1 MTPFSGEKPQR
12 GVRLTFSALVDPFI
26 TWFLGTFWDEL
37 QAVIAAFNFNAT
49 NATSVTSLTVG
60 SGANKSLTTQTGK
73 SYNEAMTIKVAYKLD
88 PTIWMLGD
96 LISYDSGTG
105 ALVFY
110 PRTKNGSGTY
120 ADWVIAQSP
129 TADEVGNHC
138 VWVHTGNG
146 FGSTNTKHRRYTTA
160 KTNVGTAIIYAD
172 SATNGATFTIN
183 ESGDYQMIM
192 CDRNATASR
201 DVYFGIAVNSSAGTT
216 NIQGD
221 AALLIYSYQ
230 LSNNIT
236 PLTITHR
243 LSVGD
248 VVTVKGG
255 TGATYMPDATGE
267 NDSFFIIR
275 KINNG

>member
-129 TADEVGNHC
+129 TADEVGDHSFKC
-138 VWVHTGNG
+138 HTPNG
-146 FGSTNTKHRRYTTA
+146 HGSTNNKIRLYTVTA
-160 KTNVGTAIIYAD
+160 VNVGTAMTITH
-172 SATNGATFTIN
+172 SATLGTYITIN
-183 ESGDYQMIM
+183 EAGDYEFWVKDTFSGGA
-192 CDRNATASR
+192 CN
-201 DVYFGIAVNSSAGTT
+201 YGISVNSNQLTQSVTSITYAHKAELVYQCPTNAYIPMKTPVLKLVPGDIVRVHTNGSPDGTADFST
-216 NIQGD
+216 FGG
-221 AALLIYSYQ
+221 
-230 LSNNIT
+230 
-236 PLTITHR
+236 R
-243 LSVGD
+243 KVG
-248 VVTVKGG
+248 
-255 TGATYMPDATGE
+255 
-267 NDSFFIIR
+267 
-275 KINNG
+275 NG

>member
-105 ALVFY
+105 AMVFY

-129 TADEVGNHC
+129 TADEVGDHSFKC
-138 VWVHTGNG
+138 HTPSAH
-146 FGSTNTKHRRYTTA
+146 GSTNNKIRRYTVTA
-160 KTNVGTAIIYAD
+160 ENVGTAMTITH
-172 SATNGATFTIN
+172 SATLGTYITIN
-183 ESGDYQMIM
+183 EAGDYEFWVKDTFSGGT
-192 CDRNATASR
+192 CN
-201 DVYFGIAVNSSAGTT
+201 YGISVNSNQLTQSVTSITYAHKAEFVYQCPT
-216 NIQGD
+216 NAYIPMKTPVLKLVPGD
-221 AALLIYSYQ
+221 IVRVHTDGSPNSTADFS
-230 LSNNIT
+230 T
-236 PLTITHR
+236 FGGR
-243 LSVGD
+243 KVG
-248 VVTVKGG
+248 
-255 TGATYMPDATGE
+255 
-267 NDSFFIIR
+267 
-275 KINNG
+275 NG